1 MHTINQLT
9 TAISQNN
16 PAQTHTQLSTQNSV
30 DSVMKQPTQQLQD
43 AIEVTF
49 TTWKRLFRTKM
60 RDEDWMPDTAEIWAI
75 ALTDLRITGKEL
87 AVAQRKSMSLE
98 WPPTAPADFLALGR
112 TDAVHSDY
120 PEARR
125 AYEHATDYSG
135 RLFDDRN
142 NWKHVVIYETAR
154 RIGFTKLAT
163 SSELYTWSLWRD
175 VYSKV
180 CDEHKA
186 GADFKLPIDKS
197 KQLAYKHTPVQPG
210 SETDKQI
217 TAKLAG
223 LRRMAV

>member
-1 MHTINQLT
+1 NQLT

-30 DSVMKQPTQQLQD
+30 DNVMRQPTQQLQD

-112 TDAVHSDY
+112 TGSSNGY
-120 PEARR
+120 PDTRK
-125 AYEHATDYSG
+125 AYEHAVDYSG
-135 RLFDDRN
+135 RLFDDRDD
-142 NWKHVVIYETAR
+142 WKHVVIYETAR

-175 VYSKV
+175 NYAKV

-186 GADFKLPIDKS
+186 GAEFNLPLDKS
-197 KQLAYKHTPVQPG
+197 KQLAHSHAPVQAG
-210 SETDKQI
+210 SEADKRI
-217 TAKLAG
+217 SEKLAE

>member
-1 MHTINQLT
+1 MQTINQLT

-30 DSVMKQPTQQLQD
+30 DNVMKQPTQQLQD

-112 TDAVHSDY
+112 TDAASNYPDMRQAYLQAANGDY
-120 PEARR
+120 
-125 AYEHATDYSG
+125 
-135 RLFDDRN
+135 
-142 NWKHVVIYETAR
+142 KHEVALETAKR
-154 RIGFTKLAT
+154 VGSWELKTQ
-163 SSELYTWSLWRD
+163 SESISYKSWQQHYP
-175 VYSKV
+175 VV
-180 CDEHKA
+180 C
-186 GADFKLPIDKS
+186 S
-197 KQLAYKHTPVQPG
+197 
-210 SETDKQI
+210 
-217 TAKLAG
+217 
-223 LRRMAV
+223 